1 MFAILNSKRDSGYQ
15 SADMV
20 NLSILRWEG
29 FFGLLKVVEEEI
41 RESWMVRVRKGGCNN
56 RGQRITEKF
65 EDRGRGIQSME
76 CRQPLE
82 WKRKG
87 DESSFFCPLRRNM

>member
-1 MFAILNSKRDSGYQ
+1 MYAILNNERVSGYQ
-15 SADMV
+15 SADVV

-29 FFGLLKVVEEEI
+29 IFGLLKVVEEEI
-41 RESWMVRVRKGGCNN
+41 RESWMVRVRKRGCNN

-76 CRQPLE
+76 CRQSLE
-82 WKRKG
+82 LEKA
-87 DESSFFCPLRRNM
+87 RR